1 MMALQESLDF
11 TRPITRR
18 EMFEAFNAANPQV
31 YANLEKLAGQLI
43 SKGRK
48 KIGIGLLTEVLR
60 WEFYL
65 QTEDP
70 NSEYAINNN
79 YRSYYARLLVERH
92 PEWNEAFELRHLRS
106 T

>member
-1 MMALQESLDF
+1 MMAEQITFDY
-11 TRPITRR
+11 TKPITRK
-18 EMFEAFNAANPQV
+18 EQFEAFHDANPQV
-31 YANLEKLAGQLI
+31 YANLEKLATQLI
-43 SKGRK
+43 AKGRR